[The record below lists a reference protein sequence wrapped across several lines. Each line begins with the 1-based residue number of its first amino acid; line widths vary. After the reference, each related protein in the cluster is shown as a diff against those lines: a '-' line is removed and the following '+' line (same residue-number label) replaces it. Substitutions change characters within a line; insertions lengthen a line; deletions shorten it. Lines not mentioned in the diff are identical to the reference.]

1 MHHPPKVWDGVLERL
16 RTSMPPLTLEAW
28 ILPLVAEHD
37 EESCALRLR
46 APGDFHEARVRS
58 RHLPRIEAILAELV
72 DGPLEVVLSADA
84 EKANAGNTAGPSRA
98 TATARPAAE
107 PRGDAEP
114 APVQP
119 ELPHSFDTFV
129 VGPENALA
137 REASLAL
144 AQQRQIGVS
153 PLFLAGP
160 SGCGKSH
167 LARALLAEAR
177 PRLSGG
183 VVHASAEHFTSAFT
197 SSLRR
202 KDIDG
207 FKRRFR
213 DGCQLLILEDVEFL
227 EGKEATQL
235 ELFHTLEHLVQCG
248 RQVVLTGNR
257 LPREMHGLNGR
268 LVSQITSGLVAE
280 LEPPGRELRRR
291 ILKSK
296 AAGGGVRLPEDCLDL
311 LVERAPSSVRDLEGA
326 LIQLVASAALL
337 QRPID
342 RALTEAAL
350 RKVVSGQ
357 GPTLT
362 VPTVVERVGSFFGL
376 TTDELASRSRR
387 RSVLVPRQIAIFLC
401 HRYTS
406 ATLTDIGRAVGRDLP
421 AVKNAI
427 QAVERAILERA
438 PLRYQVEAL
447 VERLGIRGPV
457 DRLEPKRVPVRVVR
471 PGPSERRRVRQ
482 RG

>member
-16 RTSMPPLTLEAW
+16 RTSMPPLALEAW
-28 ILPLVAEHD
+28 ILPLVVEHD
-37 EESCALRLR
+37 EKSQTLRLH

-58 RHLPRIEAILAELV
+58 RHLAGIETIVAELAV
-72 DGPLEVVLSADA
+72 GDLEVVLSADGEEA
-84 EKANAGNTAGPSRA
+84 KTGTEPATTAAPVPPA
-98 TATARPAAE
+98 ARPGNE
-107 PRGDAEP
+107 KER
-114 APVQP
+114 APVQA
-119 ELPHSFDTFV
+119 ELPHSFDTFI

-177 PRLSGG
+177 PHLSGG
-183 VVHASAEHFTSAFT
+183 VVHVSAEHFTGAFT
-197 SSLRR
+197 SAVRR
-202 KDIDG
+202 KDIDR
-207 FKRRFR
+207 FKQRFR
-213 DGCQLLILEDVEFL
+213 DRCQLLVIEDVQFF
-227 EGKEATQL
+227 EGKQATQL
-235 ELFHTLEHLVQCG
+235 EFFHTLEHLVE
-248 RQVVLTGNR
+248 RERRVVLTGDR
-257 LPREMHGLNGR
+257 LPREMHGLHGR
-268 LVSQITSGLVAE
+268 LISQITSGLVAE

-291 ILKSK
+291 ILKAK
-296 AAGGGVRLPEDCLDL
+296 AAGGGVRLPDECLDL
-311 LVERAPSSVRDLEGA
+311 LVERAPSSVRDLEGV

-342 RALTEAAL
+342 TPLTEAAL
-350 RKVVSGQ
+350 RKVVPNQ

-362 VPTVVERVGSFFGL
+362 LPAVVERVGSFFGL
-376 TTDELASRSRR
+376 SAEELASRSRR
-387 RSVLVPRQIAIFLC
+387 RSVLVPRQIAIYLC

-427 QAVERAILERA
+427 QVVERAILERA

-447 VERLGIRGPV
+447 VERLGISSAAAQPGPE
-457 DRLEPKRVPVRVVR
+457 RAPLRVVR
-471 PGPSERRRVRQ
+471 EPAREVRGKQ
-482 RG
+482 V